1 VLLFNKT
8 GKKNWKEVSRNN
20 PKEYKKETKEQMQQI
35 GIKGSSFIFC
45 DVTLIGETLLK
56 RDCQI
61 GSLKSKTYVCSLQE
75 F

>member
-1 VLLFNKT
+1 
-8 GKKNWKEVSRNN
+8 
-20 PKEYKKETKEQMQQI
+20 MQQI